1 MAVSSLTGLG
11 CSSIMAAMQA
21 PSNDPAAADEQLA
34 ATVAQAGKE
43 AEAAFA
49 QLYERHARPLLLFL
63 AARLAR
69 SQLDDVHQEIWT
81 RVWQSL
87 PTGFHGGNFRAW
99 LFQIARNHLIDLAR
113 KKRPEGLPGDY
124 DVPDRR
130 TSQAE
135 ALLVEQERLTR
146 LRHCLEQ
153 LDARAQ
159 KVVRARLEGI
169 GYEELARE
177 LDLKSATVHQVFHR
191 AKEQLQDCVGR
202 EEA

>member
-1 MAVSSLTGLG
+1 
-11 CSSIMAAMQA
+11 MAAMQA
-21 PSNDPAAADEQLA
+21 PLHDPAAADEELA
-34 ATVAQAGKE
+34 AAVARAGPE
-43 AEAAFA
+43 AQTAFA
-49 QLYERHARPLLLFL
+49 ALYERHARPLLLFL

-69 SQLDDVHQEIWT
+69 SHLDDVHQEIWT
-81 RVWQSL
+81 RIWQSL

-113 KKRPEGLPGDY
+113 KKKPEGLPADY
-124 DVPDRR
+124 DVADRGGVH
-130 TSQAE
+130 AE

-146 LRHCLEQ
+146 LRHCLEK
-153 LDARAQ
+153 LDARSQ

-169 GYEELARE
+169 AYEELARE

-202 EEA
+202 DDA